1 MNFIN
6 GLTILLV
13 YQLVGEV
20 AVRFFAVP
28 VPGPVLGMLLLFAT
42 LLVRKSA
49 DASVDSAS
57 RDLLNH
63 LSLLFVPAGVG
74 MIAHLDRISD
84 EWLSIALALVLST
97 GITMAVTAGVMLAI
111 SRLMHARGRHD
122 A

>member
-13 YQLVGEV
+13 YQLVGEI

-57 RDLLNH
+57 RGLLSH

-74 MIAHLDRISD
+74 MVAHLDRISD

-97 GITMAVTAGVMLAI
+97 GITMAVTAGVMLGI
-111 SRLMHARGRHD
+111 SRLMHSRGRRD

>member
-13 YQLVGEV
+13 YQLVGEI

-42 LLVRKSA
+42 LLVRKTA

-57 RDLLNH
+57 RGLLSH

-74 MIAHLDRISD
+74 MVAHLDRISD
-84 EWLSIALALVLST
+84 EWLSITLALVLST
-97 GITMAVTAGVMLAI
+97 GITMAVTVGVMLGI
-111 SRLMHARGRHD
+111 SRLMHSRGGRD

>member
-13 YQLVGEV
+13 YQLVGEI

-42 LLVRKSA
+42 LLVRKTA

-57 RDLLNH
+57 RGLLSH

-74 MIAHLDRISD
+74 MVAHLDRISD

-97 GITMAVTAGVMLAI
+97 GITMAVTAGVMLGI
-111 SRLMHARGRHD
+111 SRLMHSRGRRD

>member
-13 YQLVGEV
+13 YQLVGEI

-57 RDLLNH
+57 RGLLSH

-74 MIAHLDRISD
+74 MVAHLDRISD

-97 GITMAVTAGVMLAI
+97 GITMAVTAGVMLGI
-111 SRLMHARGRHD
+111 SRLMHSRGRHD